1 MSYSNPMHH
10 ADDARAPARPV
21 DLLPLTPATAG
32 LLRQRETLMRQ
43 VDELERE
50 RDELLQLIG
59 RIHNNAAESP
69 EWIRAR
75 IDETIVRIAES
86 RTKTR

>member
-10 ADDARAPARPV
+10 ADDARAPIRRALVP
-21 DLLPLTPATAG
+21 TAPMTG
-32 LLRQRETLMRQ
+32 A
-43 VDELERE
+43 DWE
-50 RDELLQLIG
+50 RDQLLQLIG
-59 RIHNNAAESP
+59 RIHNSAAESP

>member
-10 ADDARAPARPV
+10 ADGAHAPVRPV

-32 LLRQRETLMRQ
+32 LLRQRETLTRQ

-50 RDELLQLIG
+50 RDELLRLIG
-59 RIHNNAAESP
+59 RVHNNAAESP

-75 IDETIVRIAES
+75 IDETIVRLAAA
-86 RTKTR
+86 RAQ

>member
-10 ADDARAPARPV
+10 APEARRTTAPTVAEPV
-21 DLLPLTPATAG
+21 ERLT
-32 LLRQRETLMRQ
+32 
-43 VDELERE
+43 RE
-50 RDELLQLIG
+50 RDELLHLVG

-75 IDETIVRIAES
+75 IDETIVKLAVLRHHE
-86 RTKTR
+86 

>member
-10 ADDARAPARPV
+10 ADNARAPIRRAPV
-21 DLLPLTPATAG
+21 PTAPMTG
-32 LLRQRETLMRQ
+32 A
-43 VDELERE
+43 DWE
-50 RDELLQLIG
+50 RDQLLQLIG

>member
-10 ADDARAPARPV
+10 ADDARAPIRRAPV
-21 DLLPLTPATAG
+21 PTVPTTGADW
-32 LLRQRETLMRQ
+32 
-43 VDELERE
+43 E
-50 RDELLQLIG
+50 RDQLLQLIG

-69 EWIRAR
+69 EWVRAR

>member
-10 ADDARAPARPV
+10 ANDARAPIRRASQN
-21 DLLPLTPATAG
+21 PAAPTTGA
-32 LLRQRETLMRQ
+32 
-43 VDELERE
+43 DWE
-50 RDELLQLIG
+50 RDQLLQLIG

>member
-10 ADDARAPARPV
+10 DAAARAPVRPV

-32 LLRQRETLMRQ
+32 LLRQRDILTRQ

-50 RDELLQLIG
+50 RDELLRLIG
-59 RIHNNAAESP
+59 RIHNSAAESP

-75 IDETIVRIAES
+75 IDETIVRLAAA
-86 RTKTR
+86 RAQ

>member
-10 ADDARAPARPV
+10 APGARKPVAPSAPIVESVER
-21 DLLPLTPATAG
+21 LT
-32 LLRQRETLMRQ
+32 
-43 VDELERE
+43 RE
-50 RDELLQLIG
+50 RDALLHLIG

-75 IDETIVRIAES
+75 IDETIVKLAVLRHHE
-86 RTKTR
+86 